1 MIVGCVTPA
10 IIIANALGLPQ
21 SERVLLIQVSLV
33 MSAVTTLIELFPIG
47 GKLGSGLPVIFG
59 ISFAYLPSMQA
70 IVGGGGDI
78 ATIAGAMVVG
88 GIVAAVVGVFVK
100 KIRRFF
106 PPIITGTVV
115 FTIGLSLYPTAINYM
130 AGGAGNTYEVVV
142 LRKGLTSA
150 LVHGSWQN
158 WAVAAFTLIVV
169 MVMSNKGKGICKL
182 AAILLGMI
190 AGYIVAAVFGMV
202 DLSEVRDAAWFSLPR
217 FMHFG
222 IKFEFSACIAL
233 ALLFAINAIQAIGDL
248 TATTVG
254 GLNREPTDQELQGGI
269 VTYGLTNVLS
279 AFFGSLP
286 TATYSQ
292 NVGIVTTNKVV
303 NRVVFALAG
312 GFLLLAGLIPKFSA
326 ILTTIPQCVLGG
338 ATITVFST
346 IAMTGMK
353 LIASETISPR
363 NTTIVGLSAALG
375 VGISQSSSALSQF
388 PESITIIFGKTPV
401 VIATIMAVLLNL
413 ILPQENTDQ

>member
-1 MIVGCVTPA
+1 
-10 IIIANALGLPQ
+10 
-21 SERVLLIQVSLV
+21 

-78 ATIAGAMVVG
+78 ATIAGAMIVG

-130 AGGAGNTYEVVV
+130 AGGTGNTYEVVV

-413 ILPQENTDQ
+413 ILPRENKDQ